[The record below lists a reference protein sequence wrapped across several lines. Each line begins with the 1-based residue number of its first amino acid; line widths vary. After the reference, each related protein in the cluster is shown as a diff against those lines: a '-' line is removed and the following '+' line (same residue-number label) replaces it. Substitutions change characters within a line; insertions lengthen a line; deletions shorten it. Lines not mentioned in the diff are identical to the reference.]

1 MDFVKSH
8 LEKMKLWPVEHFW
21 LTFFPDQH
29 WICADLEKSEPKV
42 FNWSEFHFSE
52 VTSYKIHT
60 LQGSLKIKRRKLCTY
75 STLLNI
81 VSWTHCY
88 LMKRNRL
95 LKFPGMYFLIL
106 RSCGKISSWVSNL
119 DQKFQHETAQWWS
132 NDQGMFW

>member
-1 MDFVKSH
+1 MFMANLLIFVTGFTKNKE
-8 LEKMKLWPVEHFW
+8 EKIM
-21 LTFFPDQH
+21 
-29 WICADLEKSEPKV
+29 
-42 FNWSEFHFSE
+42 
-52 VTSYKIHT
+52 
-60 LQGSLKIKRRKLCTY
+60 Y

-119 DQKFQHETAQWWS
+119 DQKFQHETAQ
-132 NDQGMFW
+132 

>member
-1 MDFVKSH
+1 MIIMFYFENIKNQREFSSEWFLLQQAH
-8 LEKMKLWPVEHFW
+8 LNQISKNMQKQKTQFK
-21 LTFFPDQH
+21 
-29 WICADLEKSEPKV
+29 IGS
-42 FNWSEFHFSE
+42 FNLYGKF
-52 VTSYKIHT
+52 TLQL

-81 VSWTHCY
+81 FSWTQCY